1 METKQ
6 IHDDAGVSA
15 AGDVAYI
22 KAIVDEEH
30 VEVEANGHARVVIHG
45 CKDAEGETVKIEPGD
60 RVMLDHTNTIT
71 VRVLEKDNADRFNLI
86 EQQNVTWD
94 QIAGLGDVKE
104 SLVEA
109 LELPYQ
115 HPDIFRHYNKKP
127 PKGVLLYGP
136 PGCGKAQPFSS
147 TVWTPGGPT
156 KMGNIQIGDV
166 VSTPDGKTAEVLEIH
181 PQGVV
186 DIYRMY
192 FTDDSWADCTL
203 DHLWKVEAQS
213 GRKGGIMTTKDL
225 LVRLHD
231 NDGKRIY
238 SIPQTKPA
246 DFEKRD
252 HLVHPYVLGLLIAEG
267 CFRGSS
273 VSVTICE
280 KEILDRF
287 VRRLP
292 ANYSL
297 KPKEEGSCD
306 YYVTRDDRE
315 GLPVLT
321 QEIRRLGLLGK
332 ASEEKFIP
340 KEYLYDSVENRL
352 ELLRGLM
359 DGDGTV
365 SKEGHVSYSTA
376 SCRLAE
382 DVKTLVHSWGGT
394 CSVSFKEVWYTHNG
408 VKQKGQDAF
417 VCNISVIEG
426 KEIFTLGYKIE
437 RCVERTKYFPKR
449 MIDRIELVR
458 QEEAQCI
465 LLDHPDH
472 LYLTDNFVVTHNTL
486 CAKAAANSMAR
497 IHGKENYQSGFI
509 YVKGPELLSKW
520 VGQSEAEIRQLFVRG
535 REHYKKHGYPALLF
549 IDEAD
554 AILPMRGSGKSSDV
568 ENTIV
573 PMFLSEMD
581 GLEEAHLMVLLATNQ
596 PKRLDPAV
604 TREGRVDRK
613 VRVGRPTAKNAHEYF
628 ALHMKG
634 IPVGEGMEA
643 EELSALTI
651 RDLFSDKRGLY
662 NVQYKKQTHLFKLG
676 DAVSGSMIATIV
688 DHATSQAMKR
698 DLHANTKTGVVHT
711 DFQDAVNGIF
721 KHHVE
726 LNPTFDLEE
735 FCDIYGINRNEATF
749 SKLVHA

>member
-1 METKQ
+1 MSDTVTLTLEELEEIKAQLVEMDAVLTRLLAQPLVYATVVKADNKFHLDAFEQGDRMLVIDKNLRKQKKFYGKIASQGVDDEGWVILEYPTGGRDRLNIGLNGELPQVKLIGKDDGTNVVIAHDGKLFEVHGLPGKEFHPSSTVKVDMETKQ

-22 KAIVDEEH
+22 KTIVDEEH
-30 VEVEANGHARVVIHG
+30 VEVESNGHSRVVIHG
-45 CKDAEGETVKIEPGD
+45 VKDEEGESVKIEPGD

-115 HPDIFRHYNKKP
+115 HPDIFKFYNKKP

-136 PGCGKAQPFSS
+136 PGCGK
-147 TVWTPGGPT
+147 
-156 KMGNIQIGDV
+156 
-166 VSTPDGKTAEVLEIH
+166 
-181 PQGVV
+181 
-186 DIYRMY
+186 
-192 FTDDSWADCTL
+192 
-203 DHLWKVEAQS
+203 
-213 GRKGGIMTTKDL
+213 
-225 LVRLHD
+225 
-231 NDGKRIY
+231 
-238 SIPQTKPA
+238 
-246 DFEKRD
+246 
-252 HLVHPYVLGLLIAEG
+252 
-267 CFRGSS
+267 
-273 VSVTICE
+273 
-280 KEILDRF
+280 
-287 VRRLP
+287 
-292 ANYSL
+292 
-297 KPKEEGSCD
+297 
-306 YYVTRDDRE
+306 
-315 GLPVLT
+315 
-321 QEIRRLGLLGK
+321 
-332 ASEEKFIP
+332 
-340 KEYLYDSVENRL
+340 
-352 ELLRGLM
+352 
-359 DGDGTV
+359 
-365 SKEGHVSYSTA
+365 
-376 SCRLAE
+376 
-382 DVKTLVHSWGGT
+382 
-394 CSVSFKEVWYTHNG
+394 
-408 VKQKGQDAF
+408 
-417 VCNISVIEG
+417 
-426 KEIFTLGYKIE
+426 
-437 RCVERTKYFPKR
+437 
-449 MIDRIELVR
+449 
-458 QEEAQCI
+458 
-465 LLDHPDH
+465 
-472 LYLTDNFVVTHNTL
+472 TL

-520 VGQSEAEIRQLFVRG
+520 VGQTEAEIRQLFVRG

-628 ALHMKG
+628 NLHMKG
-634 IPVGEGMEA
+634 IPVAEGFEA
-643 EELSALTI
+643 EELTALTI
-651 RDLFSDKRGLY
+651 RDLFSEKRGLY
-662 NVQYKKQTHLFKLG
+662 TVQYKKQTHLFKLG

-698 DLHANTKTGVVHT
+698 DLHAGTQTGVNHT

-735 FCDIYGINRNEATF
+735 FCDANSINRNEATF